1 LIIRTQSGFFTVE
14 TIAGKFVCTLR
25 GKLKQG
31 SRQGD
36 LAAIGD
42 RVSIQIVEPGRG
54 VIEGIDVRQR
64 YISRQAP
71 LPKGEYEQII
81 IANPDQAVFVFACVH
96 PRPKFRML
104 DRFLVS
110 AEKQATPAVIVA
122 NKIDLVGLKQAQAL
136 FGHYEKLG
144 YPLIYTSVKT
154 GQGIDELHT
163 NLRGKISA
171 MAGPSGVGKSSL
183 LNALHPG
190 LGLAVKEIS
199 QATGKGQHMTVVSQL
214 FQLPEG
220 GYVADT
226 PGLKALALWDVDPA
240 ELDGYFPELRH
251 LVADCQFSDC
261 THIHEPG
268 CAVRAAVDAGEI
280 HPERYQSYCSLRQG
294 QA

>member
-1 LIIRTQSGFFTVE
+1 
-14 TIAGKFVCTLR
+14 
-25 GKLKQG
+25 
-31 SRQGD
+31 
-36 LAAIGD
+36 
-42 RVSIQIVEPGRG
+42 
-54 VIEGIDVRQR
+54 
-64 YISRQAP
+64 
-71 LPKGEYEQII
+71 
-81 IANPDQAVFVFACVH
+81 
-96 PRPKFRML
+96 ML

-122 NKIDLVGLKQAQAL
+122 NKIDLVGLEQAQAL

-163 NLRGKISA
+163 NLHGKISA

-280 HPERYQSYCSLRQG
+280 HPERYQSYCYLRQG
-294 QA
+294 SD